1 MTRNPFTQKNM
12 LSAPRYMTILGV
24 GYTVVNKKK
33 HRCFITGCIR
43 QLEFERGKY

>member
-24 GYTVVNKKK
+24 GYMVVNKTK
-33 HRCFITGCIR
+33 RLFYYRVYQAT
-43 QLEFERGKY
+43 